1 MNGARPERTTED
13 PEPPHERPDAPP
25 PALAWQGLA
34 PTIDPGFLL
43 RRAWSIFSASW
54 PACLVLYWGA
64 AAAWWLLTNL
74 LVLFLA
80 GLNLSI
86 GDPTV
91 TPFLEFVRFLGIFLI
106 PAWLWIGRGIAVLK
120 IARGQTATPRDLFNG
135 GPYLLTTLLAVGI
148 FLSITAVPCL
158 LVYGLA
164 EGLGALGGG
173 DSLVGSVRHLFPAA
187 TPVIVAEYESRLLIL
202 LAILVGLAALSY
214 AAFFA
219 VRVRLRPFPLLVLDR
234 GAGVL
239 ESLRTSMELT
249 RGRAVPLFLVH
260 LAQFSINLAGLLVG
274 CVGLLVS
281 LPLTS
286 LISAV
291 TYEALAADLPR
302 IESPEESTE
311 DGDTT

>member
-1 MNGARPERTTED
+1 MSGARPERPTED
-13 PEPPHERPDAPP
+13 PEAPDERPDAPT
-25 PALAWQGLA
+25 PALEGLGLA
-34 PTIDPGFLL
+34 STIDPGLLL
-43 RRAWSIFSASW
+43 RRAWKIFSASW

-80 GLNLSI
+80 SLNLSI
-86 GDPTV
+86 GDPTA

-135 GPYLLTTLLAVGI
+135 GPYLLTTLLAVVI
-148 FLSITAVPCL
+148 FLTITAVPCA

-164 EGLGALGGG
+164 EALDALGGG
-173 DSLVGSVRHLFPAA
+173 DSLVVSVRRLFPDA
-187 TPVIVAEYESRLLIL
+187 TPVIVADYESRLLVL
-202 LAILVGLAALSY
+202 LAILVGVTAFFY
-214 AAFFA
+214 AAYFA
-219 VRVRLRPFPLLVLDR
+219 VRVRLRPFPLLVIDR
-234 GAGVL
+234 DAGVL

-249 RGRAVPLFLVH
+249 RGRVASLFLVH
-260 LAQFSINLAGLLVG
+260 LAQFSINVAGLLLG

-291 TYEALAADLPR
+291 TYDALAADLPSR
-302 IESPEESTE
+302 ESPE
-311 DGDTT
+311 DDDTA